1 MEVFSPIIVSMRK
14 PTIIVPYPG
23 PLDSGSA
30 EDIFLYLRPESNG
43 VLVESILMRVLR
55 GTPLYREQAKLV
67 YLANLPGDFIIE
79 NHVVEDHYS
88 VNFRYACRGREL
100 FTTHMKRAFEDH
112 FKTDFNNSDIFGAFE
127 ALRRLGMDEEKLFNI
142 WVSEKD
148 MMQINGQSIKKYG
161 NLYIINYD
169 IPALLHKNNYSTDI
183 AVMILRSSLGKNDFL
198 QMIRAMEGAL
208 VEKKIMAANKPSSRY
223 FHYSKGPFE
232 QILDG
237 LGYLYDSEGR
247 HLSVENLSFT
257 RKLQASGYSMK
268 EIRGVITN
276 PIMCFKERGGLVED
290 NVFLRTRHKSY
301 AEALDVL
308 KSVRCQIYLK

>member
-1 MEVFSPIIVSMRK
+1 MRK
-14 PTIIVPYPG
+14 PTVIIPYAG
-23 PLDSGSA
+23 PERTGSA

-43 VLVESILMRVLR
+43 VLVESILMGVLR
-55 GTPLYREQAKLV
+55 GTPLYRKNAELV

-88 VNFRYACRGREL
+88 VNYRYACKGREL
-100 FTTHMKRAFEDH
+100 FTDNMKRAFETR
-112 FKTDFNNSDIFGAFE
+112 FKADFISSEIYGAFE
-127 ALRRLGMDEEKLFNI
+127 ALKHLDMDEEKLFNI

-161 NLYIINYD
+161 KLYIINYD

-183 AVMILRSSLGKNDFL
+183 AVMILRSSLGKNDL
-198 QMIRAMEGAL
+198 HEMVRAMERAL
-208 VEKKIMAANKPSSRY
+208 VEKNIMDGSKPPSRY

-247 HLSVENLSFT
+247 HLSVENVSFT
-257 RKLQASGYSMK
+257 KKLLASGYSMS
-268 EIRGVITN
+268 EIRGVISN
-276 PIMCFKERGGLVED
+276 PIMCFEGKDGLEED
-290 NVFLRTRHKSY
+290 NVFLRTRHKSSQ
-301 AEALDVL
+301 EALDVL
-308 KSVRCQIYLK
+308 KSARCQICL